1 MKIRPPMPRTLAG
14 PSLVTLLAL
23 AVAAPAVG
31 APWTAAAAQAPGEPA
46 AQRARPQIPLPPL
59 PYVEEEVTVVNPA
72 DGVTLAGTLTLP
84 VGAGPF
90 PAVLLVSG
98 SGTQDRDYGNYP
110 WNHPTFRVLADQL
123 TRQGLAVLRMDDR
136 GIGGSGGKRS
146 AGNDLVVGDAVA
158 ALALLGTRS
167 EIDATRVG
175 MVGHSWGG
183 MVAALAAARAP
194 DVRFLIALAGPFGMK
209 WADKMAAQRAAIATS
224 YGGTEEQIDYV
235 REHWSRLQAAAM
247 SHPDSAVAAARVHE
261 VMDRYRADMSALHPD
276 LPAPSEERWQEV
288 LHQQTRVLVNRW
300 YVEQLHVDPA
310 DYLPHIRMPVLGL
323 TGSID
328 MASPPELLHVM
339 RDALAAAGNRDVSI
353 EVLPNINHFL
363 QTVAPGGPE
372 TAEEIEETVAPVVVE
387 RIVAWLGQLGVLAAE
402 PSDRGSRVTRPLRP
416 GEVAAD
422 SLPPHMEHVYTI
434 ALAAG
439 QAIRVE
445 IEPYPEYDYVKV
457 HDPAGAVLAAAW
469 VSCHQGAAC
478 VLSVL
483 AESGGDHRLVL
494 RPAALDFP
502 AASPGVAFHYRV
514 GVESV
519 AAVEAAGGPW
529 LEGFTDWLRSAA
541 VPLAALEA
549 GAADDDLLPLRDVLR
564 DVRVVGL
571 GEGTHGTREFFQLKH
586 RLLDFLV
593 RTMGFTH
600 FAMELDEA
608 AAQELNDYVVHGRGD
623 AAGVLARAGMW
634 QWDTEEVAAL
644 LEWMR
649 RYNDAAPAEKKVA
662 FAGFDFQL
670 PDRSVG
676 AVTAFLRRA
685 SPGHAVLADSV
696 LAPLVRRPDA
706 ARPTFFEFYGYSPEQ
721 KVETAAAVGRLHD
734 VVAAVVAGRAA
745 GLAEPGQDDELQ
757 EVLDAA
763 RRLVQFVDAHS
774 RDGFDMDDPDS
785 GVAARDRYMAENAAR
800 ILERAGPDAR
810 IVLWSHNEHVRRDA
824 YSMGHHL
831 GERYGD
837 AYYALGFAFDRGGFR
852 ALEITGRP
860 APPLKDFL
868 LPSAFQGTV
877 GWYLRRAELGDLFL
891 DLRAPRP
898 EGPAREWAEL
908 SHPMR
913 SIGNGYAPSRP
924 SGYYRAP
931 VIPGVSYD
939 GLVFI
944 ERTTPARGNSP
955 AGASVGPER

>member
-1 MKIRPPMPRTLAG
+1 MRFLI
-14 PSLVTLLAL
+14 TLLAL
-23 AVAAPAVG
+23 AVATSAPS
-31 APWTAAAAQAPGEPA
+31 AAAQEPVQPV
-46 AQRARPQIPLPPL
+46 AQRARPQIPLMPL
-59 PYVEEEVTVVNPA
+59 PYAEHEVTVANPA

-84 VGAGPF
+84 PGAGPF

-110 WNHPTFRVLADQL
+110 WNHPTFLVLADQL
-123 TRQGLAVLRMDDR
+123 TRQGIAVLRMDDR
-136 GIGGSGGKRS
+136 GIGGSGGERNPT
-146 AGNDLVVGDAVA
+146 NDLVVGDALA
-158 ALALLGTRS
+158 ALTLLGTRS
-167 EIDATRVG
+167 EIDASRVG
-175 MVGHSWGG
+175 IIGHSWGG
-183 MVAALAAARAP
+183 MVAALAAARGP
-194 DVRFLIALAGPFGMK
+194 DVRFLIALAGPFGMT
-209 WADKMAAQRAAIATS
+209 WADKMTAQRVAVAAS
-224 YGGTEEQIDYV
+224 YGGTEEQIAYV

-261 VMDRYRADMSALHPD
+261 VMERYRADMSAMHPD

-300 YVEQLHVDPA
+300 YVEQLHVDPS
-310 DYLPHIRMPVLGL
+310 DYLPHVRVPVLGL

-328 MASPPELLHVM
+328 TASPPELLHVM
-339 RDALAAAGNRDVSI
+339 RDALAAAGNLDVSI

-363 QTVAPGGPE
+363 QTVMPGGPE
-372 TAEEIEETVAPVVVE
+372 AGEEIEETVAPVIVE
-387 RIVAWLGQLGVLAAE
+387 RIVAWLGQLGVLAAG
-402 PSDRGSRVTRPLRP
+402 PSDPGSRVTRPLRP
-416 GEVAAD
+416 GDVAAD
-422 SLPPHMEHVYTI
+422 SLPPHIEHIYTI
-434 ALAAG
+434 ALVKG

-445 IEPYPEYDYVKV
+445 IEPYPEYDYVQV
-457 HDPAGAVLAAAW
+457 HDPAGAVLADTW
-469 VSCHQGAAC
+469 VSCRQDAAC
-478 VLSVL
+478 VVSVL
-483 AESGGDHRLVL
+483 AETGGAHRLVL
-494 RPAALDFP
+494 RPVALDFP
-502 AASPGVAFHYRV
+502 AASPGHAFHYRV

-529 LEGFTDWLRSAA
+529 LEGVTDWLRSAA

-549 GAADDDLLPLRDVLR
+549 GAADDDLLPLWDVLR
-564 DVRVVGL
+564 DVRVMGL
-571 GEGTHGTREFFQLKH
+571 GEATHGSREFFQLKH

-608 AAQELNDYVVHGRGD
+608 AARELNDYVVHGRGD
-623 AAGVLARAGMW
+623 AAGVLTRAGMW
-634 QWDTEEVAAL
+634 QWDTEEVTAL

-649 RYNDAAPAEKKVA
+649 RYNGAAPAEKKVA

-670 PDRSVG
+670 PDRSAA
-676 AVTAFLRRA
+676 AVIAFLRRA
-685 SPGHAVLADSV
+685 SPEHAVLADSV
-696 LAPLVRRPDA
+696 LPPLVRRPDA
-706 ARPTFFEFYGYSPEQ
+706 ARAAFFEFYGYSPEQ
-721 KVETAAAVGRLHD
+721 KLETAAAVGRLHD
-734 VVAAVVAGRAA
+734 DVVALVAGRAA
-745 GLAEPGQDDELQ
+745 ELVEPGQDDELQ

-774 RDGFDMDDPDS
+774 TDGFDMDDPDS
-785 GVAARDRYMAENAAR
+785 GVAARDRYMAENVAR
-800 ILERAGPDAR
+800 ILDRAGPDAR

-837 AYYALGFAFDRGGFR
+837 AYYALGFTFDRGGFR

-860 APPLKDFL
+860 APALKEFL
-868 LPSAFQGTV
+868 LPPAYQGTM

-898 EGPAREWAEL
+898 EGPSREWAEL

-913 SIGNGYAPSRP
+913 SIGNGYAPSNP
-924 SGYYRAP
+924 SGYYRGP
-931 VIPGVSYD
+931 VIPGASYD

-944 ERTTPARGNSP
+944 ERTTPARGNPTHS
-955 AGASVGPER
+955 R